1 MKEKEKHKAKEL
13 RKQGISLNE
22 ISNRLGISKSSAS
35 IWTRDIHLSR
45 EQQEKLYERNPFML
59 KSNGWKKKSENYREK
74 RRQYQELG
82 RRDARKRDLLHAKGC
97 MLFWAEGSKTKNA
110 IIFVNSDPDM
120 MVLFIEF
127 LSKSIK
133 IKSEEIRVSV
143 NCHLGNGLT
152 VNQIENYWLKLLG
165 LPRSCLNKTTI
176 NRVSKYS
183 KKLKKNKL
191 IHGVCRIVVHNTEK
205 AQRLF
210 GAIKE
215 YAHIRNDK
223 WLF

>member
-1 MKEKEKHKAKEL
+1 MKEKEKCKAKEL

-35 IWTRDIHLSR
+35 IWTRDIQLTPG
-45 EQQEKLYERNPFML
+45 QYEKLYERNLFTL
-59 KSNGWKKKSENYREK
+59 KSNGWKKRSENYKEK
-74 RRQYQELG
+74 RRQYQGLG
-82 RRDARKRDLLHAKGC
+82 RQDARKKDLLHAKGC

-120 MVLFIEF
+120 MVLFSEF
-127 LSKSIK
+127 LSKSMEV
-133 IKSEEIRVSV
+133 KSEEIKVSV

-152 VNQIENYWLKLLG
+152 VNQIENYWLKLLS

-176 NRVSKYS
+176 DRTSKYS

-191 IHGVCRIVVHNTEK
+191 VNGVCRMVVHNTEK

-215 YAHIRNDK
+215 YAHIENDK